1 MLGAA
6 VGTGAN
12 ASESAVLVETG
23 ETSGSAAVAR
33 VAVAMTGVSLL
44 SVAVLA
50 DAADGV
56 AGVADGRALSAA
68 IKLAVSPELVAGA
81 DAIMVEPSLLLTVVI
96 SASVVPFRVSTV
108 AVTKTVVGLV
118 AVIVCEIVEV
128 LSGPIAVAS
137 ATMVTVTGSGS
148 GVGGVGGG
156 GGGG

>member
-6 VGTGAN
+6 VGAGAN

-33 VAVAMTGVSLL
+33 VAAAAGLL
-44 SVAVLA
+44 PVAVLA
-50 DAADGV
+50 DAAGGV
-56 AGVADGRALSAA
+56 AEVADGTALSAA

-96 SASVVPFRVSTV
+96 SASVVSFRVSTI

-128 LSGPIAVAS
+128 LSGPVAVAS

-148 GVGGVGGG
+148 GAGGVGGG